1 MHLSVRTQTGRVK
14 RFHFLYKSGNF
25 RIVLSRRQV
34 NERLLNIAY
43 YIRCLS
49 SYNMTNKNKISTIV
63 FSVYILLAFYVF
75 GGGII
80 NLLVG
85 YRTWRAVGAN
95 EFPEFHQ
102 IDSSLI
108 IPLFVIFFF
117 LSFIPQI
124 LLFWFRPIVIPK
136 WLVWLALLF
145 NFITLVSTIIIQ
157 IPIQV
162 ELDKQSSLELIE
174 RLISTDFI
182 YRRIPMFLM
191 AIVNFIMLYDVVKQ
205 SGNNPKTAA

>member
-1 MHLSVRTQTGRVK
+1 
-14 RFHFLYKSGNF
+14 
-25 RIVLSRRQV
+25 
-34 NERLLNIAY
+34 
-43 YIRCLS
+43 
-49 SYNMTNKNKISTIV
+49 MTNKNKISTIV

-75 GGGII
+75 GGGIV
-80 NLLVG
+80 NSLVA

-95 EFPEFHQ
+95 EFPKFHQ

-124 LLFWFRPIVIPK
+124 LLFWFRPMVISR
-136 WLVWLALLF
+136 WLVLLAILF
-145 NFITLVSTIIIQ
+145 NLITLVSTITTQ

-162 ELDKQSSLELIE
+162 ELDKKFSLELIE

-182 YRRIPMFLM
+182 YRRIPMLLL
-191 AIVNFIMLYDVVKQ
+191 AIINFIMLYKVVKH
-205 SGNNPKTAA
+205 SINKPRPSP

>member
-1 MHLSVRTQTGRVK
+1 
-14 RFHFLYKSGNF
+14 
-25 RIVLSRRQV
+25 
-34 NERLLNIAY
+34 
-43 YIRCLS
+43 
-49 SYNMTNKNKISTIV
+49 MTNKNKISTIV

-75 GGGII
+75 GGGIV
-80 NLLVG
+80 NSLVA

-95 EFPEFHQ
+95 EFPEFHH
-102 IDSSLI
+102 IDSALI
-108 IPLFVIFFF
+108 IPLFVVFFI

-145 NFITLVSTIIIQ
+145 NFITLVSTIAIQ

-162 ELDKQSSLELIE
+162 ELDKKYSLELIE

-182 YRRIPMFLM
+182 YRRIPMLLL
-191 AIVNFIMLYDVVKQ
+191 AIVNFIMLYKVVKHAT
-205 SGNNPKTAA
+205 NKPNLPA

>member
-1 MHLSVRTQTGRVK
+1 
-14 RFHFLYKSGNF
+14 
-25 RIVLSRRQV
+25 
-34 NERLLNIAY
+34 
-43 YIRCLS
+43 
-49 SYNMTNKNKISTIV
+49 MTNKNKISTIV
-63 FSVYILLAFYVF
+63 FSVYILLTFYVF
-75 GGGII
+75 GGGIV
-80 NLLVG
+80 NSLVA

-124 LLFWFRPIVIPK
+124 LLFWFRPMVIPK

-145 NFITLVSTIIIQ
+145 NLIALISTIVIQ

-162 ELDKQSSLELIE
+162 ELDKRFSLELID

-182 YRRIPMFLM
+182 YRRIPMLLM
-191 AIVNFIMLYDVVKQ
+191 AIVNFIMLYKVVKH
-205 SGNNPKTAA
+205 SGNNTNLPT